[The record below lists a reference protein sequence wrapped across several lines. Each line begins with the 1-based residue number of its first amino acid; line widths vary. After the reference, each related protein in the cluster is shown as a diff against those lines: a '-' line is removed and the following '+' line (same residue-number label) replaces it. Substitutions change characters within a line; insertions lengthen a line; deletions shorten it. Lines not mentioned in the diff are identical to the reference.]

1 MEPLFSK
8 YQCGFRRGF
17 SAQDCL
23 LAMLGKWKSA
33 VDKGKIFGILMADLS
48 KAFDCLSHELI
59 IAKLNAYGFSLPALK
74 LMQSYLQKES
84 KELRLTKLI
93 ALGKKYY
100 LEYHKDLYLAQ
111 SYSTFF

>member
-23 LAMLGKWKSA
+23 LAMLEKWKSA
-33 VDKGKIFGILMADLS
+33 VDKVKIFGILITDLS

-59 IAKLNAYGFSLPALK
+59 IAKLSAYGFSLPTLK
-74 LMQSYLQKES
+74 LMQSYLTERKQ
-84 KELRLTKLI
+84 RLTKLL

-100 LEYHKDLYLAQ
+100 SEYHKDLHLPQ
-111 SYSTFF
+111 SYSTLF

>member
-23 LAMLGKWKSA
+23 LAMLEKWKSA
-33 VDKGKIFGILMADLS
+33 ADKAKIFGILMTDLS

-74 LMQSYLQKES
+74 LMQSD
-84 KELRLTKLI
+84 LTERKQRTKINQAYSSWEEILFGVPQGSI
-93 ALGKKYY
+93 LGPI
-100 LEYHKDLYLAQ
+100 
-111 SYSTFF
+111 